1 MNLAQ
6 FANVCSGE
14 LVTNWSIQGYALGF
28 SRGSTGFI
36 AMGEIDGL
44 TFQVI
49 ILVNGYS
56 DSIRNLE
63 NYHCYQ

>member
-14 LVTNWSIQGYALGF
+14 TVTNWSIQGYALGF

-44 TFQVI
+44 TFQVRRGL
-49 ILVNGYS
+49 LV
-56 DSIRNLE
+56 
-63 NYHCYQ
+63 

>member
-14 LVTNWSIQGYALGF
+14 TVTNWSIQGYALGF
-28 SRGSTGFI
+28 SRGSAGFI

-44 TFQVI
+44 TFQVRRG
-49 ILVNGYS
+49 LPS
-56 DSIRNLE
+56 PSIRLVRGYVNFR
-63 NYHCYQ
+63 